1 MLHQAPRN
9 QLNRL
14 RKAELVRLWKVAG
27 IWEGDTESV
36 ESESMADEQED
47 YRKSQ
52 LIEGILE
59 AVSGSLSCAD
69 IQFGDFDLFLYKNS
83 ATLRLHII
91 RANRS

>member
-1 MLHQAPRN
+1 
-9 QLNRL
+9 
-14 RKAELVRLWKVAG
+14 
-27 IWEGDTESV
+27 
-36 ESESMADEQED
+36 MADEQED